1 MMLHESPGTIAGSGY
16 PYPQVA
22 NLVGPESRTDWK
34 MVHAVA
40 HFLRWRERREGVRE
54 GGREGKDCGEPN
66 IGRIGLLE
74 A

>member
-22 NLVGPESRTDWK
+22 NLVGPESSTDWK

-40 HFLRWRERREGVRE
+40 HFCGGGR
-54 GGREGKDCGEPN
+54 GGREYGKEDGKA
-66 IGRIGLLE
+66 RTV
-74 A
+74 ASQT